1 MHRDAR
7 SSELRRLLLPIFGHR
22 SHIAIAD
29 NEGQGNATTGI
40 ADLADYYQLLSARN
54 LSHASTSSRQDF
66 RRHAMAAEGSSIKSK
81 TS

>member
-7 SSELRRLLLPIFGHR
+7 SSGLRRLLLPIFGHR

-29 NEGQGNATTGI
+29 HEGQGNATTGI
-40 ADLADYYQLLSARN
+40 TDLADYYQLLSARN
-54 LSHASTSSRQDF
+54 LPHASTSSRQDF